1 MSVTPYIASWIALGV
16 IVLALAGYRMMVAGH
31 EDKTLHLTDKEATLV
46 MEQTRTSEKIRTI
59 DRWGQSP
66 TVLAILCG
74 VVIVGMYLYQVWQEG
89 TKIQSG

>member
-1 MSVTPYIASWIALGV
+1 MSLTPYIASWIVLGV

-31 EDKTLHLTDKEATLV
+31 EDKTLHLTDKEAALV

-59 DRWGQSP
+59 DRWGQTL

-74 VVIVGMYLYQVWQEG
+74 VAILAMYLYQVWQES
-89 TKIQSG
+89 TKIPSG

>member
-1 MSVTPYIASWIALGV
+1 
-16 IVLALAGYRMMVAGH
+16 
-31 EDKTLHLTDKEATLV
+31 